1 MAAIAGGA
9 QPPLNDADFKL
20 ALPSHQGQ
28 LQWHADG
35 FKIVQSSAKPNGLEV
50 GIRGSNGSNHM
61 AFLSF
66 LFLFPEQAPMTS
78 PKCRDGVIEPA
89 KRSNS
94 TLKILATSELVR
106 SDGVPTELV
115 SYAVKDQVGKMMYSM
130 RGFVATGDIC
140 GDLEIYSY
148 DQSNL
153 EDPDL
158 RKIWA
163 SYRFDPNYS
172 PQFNDVFVYADIL
185 YRSHRYQA
193 AAPFLD

>member
-1 MAAIAGGA
+1 
-9 QPPLNDADFKL
+9 
-20 ALPSHQGQ
+20 
-28 LQWHADG
+28 
-35 FKIVQSSAKPNGLEV
+35 
-50 GIRGSNGSNHM
+50 M